1 MKAERS
7 LIVHCEGP
15 SPARLEKNPPGPLAY
30 AVPQVLFATLASLQD
45 REERYHELLDEEEL
59 ARAERFRFATDHDR
73 YILGHGLLRE
83 TLGHYLGRPAKN
95 LILRRGEFG
104 KPFLEGHPVHF
115 NLSDTKDAVL
125 VAVAKEPIG
134 ADIETMNR
142 RTDHERVADHYFT
155 PPEVASIAEAE
166 NGKRRFLELWTRK
179 EAVLKAC
186 GVGLMDDL
194 HSLEVG
200 AALNRMKISHPDFV
214 RMAAAEYHVRTA
226 QIGTDHLVS
235 IATELASDGW
245 RIVAA

>member
-1 MKAERS
+1 MKVERS

-15 SPARLEKNPPGPLAY
+15 TQAQLEHDLPGLLLE
-30 AVPQVLFATLASLQD
+30 AVPKVCFATLASLRE
-45 REERYHELLDEEEL
+45 REERYHGLLDEEEL
-59 ARAERFRFATDHDR
+59 ARAERFRFATDRNR

-83 TLGHYLGRPAKN
+83 TLGHYLGRSAKD

-125 VAVAKEPIG
+125 VALSEHPIG

-142 RTDHERVADHYFT
+142 RTDHERVANHYFT
-155 PPEVASIAEAE
+155 PTEVANIAAAAD
-166 NGKRRFLELWTRK
+166 GKRRFLELWTRK

-194 HSLEVG
+194 HSLDVG

-214 RMAAAEYHVRTA
+214 RLAAAEYYVRTA
-226 QIGTDHLVS
+226 QVGSDHLLS
-235 IATELASDGW
+235 IATEFAAEDWL
-245 RIVAA
+245 IVAA